1 MADITGKTTP
11 ANVQAVWVLVR
22 EKIRSDI
29 GQSLYDTW
37 IAPLTLE
44 SWAQDEVR
52 IGAPKPFL
60 RDWVAN
66 HYAPRI
72 ERGFQSFGVELKS
85 VTIVLVAPKAS
96 IGGNV
101 ARELAETPA
110 AAPATVSYLH
120 EDAGKGLWN
129 RVLH

>member
-1 MADITGKTTP
+1 MADITGRTVP
-11 ANVQAVWVLVR
+11 ANVQAVWTSVR
-22 EKIRSDI
+22 EKVRSDI

-44 SWAQDEVR
+44 SWTREEVR

-66 HYAPRI
+66 HYATRI
-72 ERGFQSFGVELKS
+72 ERAFATFGVDVKS
-85 VTIVLVAPKAS
+85 VTITLVAPRAS

-101 ARELAETPA
+101 VREPQESVATPA
-110 AAPATVSYLH
+110 TISYLH
-120 EDAGKGLWN
+120 N
-129 RVLH
+129 